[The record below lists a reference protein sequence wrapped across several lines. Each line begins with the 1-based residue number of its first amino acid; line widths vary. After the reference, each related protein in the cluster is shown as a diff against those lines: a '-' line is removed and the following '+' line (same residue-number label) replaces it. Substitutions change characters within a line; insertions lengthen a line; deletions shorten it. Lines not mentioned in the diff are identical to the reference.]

1 MTDYQ
6 KILRYFKKHPSDGY
20 AACATALDLHKT
32 TVVRVMTKAVK
43 AGEVVRVPMI
53 PHRWEFKD
61 GK

>member
-43 AGEVVRVPMI
+43 AGEVTRKPAVP
-53 PHRWEFKD
+53 HVWVFHGE
-61 GK
+61 